1 MDALR
6 AAVTMLWMPPR
17 YTRKKLL
24 VESLVQPLPKR
35 ILLIE
40 LLSNIACIAP
50 RIKVKFLVLRLVVG
64 IRTPKLVGRV
74 AVAVGA

>member
-24 VESLVQPLPKR
+24 VERLVQPLPKR

-64 IRTPKLVGRV
+64 IGTPRLVGRV